1 MGLGFFGRLLEGIE
15 FFDDMRDGVMI
26 MQVAGKENNF
36 FVRISK
42 QDGYVGAIKNW
53 RIWRKNWVVAQ
64 SWLETKLAFRG

>member
-1 MGLGFFGRLLEGIE
+1 MHGID
-15 FFDDMRDGVMI
+15 FFDDMRDGLMI

-36 FVRISK
+36 FVWISK

-53 RIWRKNWVVAQ
+53 RIWRKIGVVAQ